1 VDTAVGL
8 YVDAQ
13 AARGLTT
20 TSEELHELALKVA
33 AKSGHRDF
41 KASVKW
47 ADNVGPLSSLT
58 SPPDLQFNKRRAMEG
73 KVVPGKPISQYSSP
87 VPSYPSVPDQATPK
101 ETTPKATTPILDAP
115 VGKAINKAIPIGKSF
130 SATNLMEMAGPS
142 HARQRSQSS
151 PQKAGAH
158 QQTAGLPTHQQPL
171 PISQSSLQPRP
182 SLTRSNSLNMSS
194 RGSRGHRSRAS
205 ICSPSL
211 ARSAFQLDTSLA
223 PVQEDGPIA
232 MPSRIRHTHSRS
244 DALGLG
250 SWANMPSSMM
260 GHMPYHPAP
269 TYPSPQV
276 YGDFEPPRDA
286 GPSGSK
292 RARR

>member
-1 VDTAVGL
+1 
-8 YVDAQ
+8 
-13 AARGLTT
+13 
-20 TSEELHELALKVA
+20 
-33 AKSGHRDF
+33 
-41 KASVKW
+41 
-47 ADNVGPLSSLT
+47 
-58 SPPDLQFNKRRAMEG
+58 MEG

-87 VPSYPSVPDQATPK
+87 TPSYPSVPDQATPK
-101 ETTPKATTPILDAP
+101 ETTPQAITPLLDTP
-115 VGKAINKAIPIGKSF
+115 VGNTIGKAIPIGKSF

-158 QQTAGLPTHQQPL
+158 QHVAGLPTHQQPL
-171 PISQSSLQPRP
+171 PISQSSLPPRP
-182 SLTRSNSLNMSS
+182 SLTRSNSLNVSS
-194 RGSRGHRSRAS
+194 RGNRGHRSRAS

-223 PVQEDGPIA
+223 PVQEDGPISL
-232 MPSRIRHTHSRS
+232 PPRIRHTHSRS

-250 SWANMPSSMM
+250 SWANMPPSMM
-260 GHMPYHPAP
+260 GHTPYHPGP
-269 TYPSPQV
+269 PNPLPHLPV

-286 GPSGSK
+286 GPSDSK